1 MKTMKTKILSL
12 FLVITIIMSLSSL
25 ALAADSTTQIVTF
38 EVQAVNDISVS
49 GDPGP
54 LVTIAG
60 SSATDNSTTYS
71 ITTNEANK
79 KITGELDADMPPNTT
94 LEINL
99 AAPTGASSLGDVALS
114 SAPADLVTG
123 IGILSESGLA
133 ITYTFTADV
142 GAGVIASDTRTVTLT
157 ITD

>member
-1 MKTMKTKILSL
+1 
-12 FLVITIIMSLSSL
+12 
-25 ALAADSTTQIVTF
+25 
-38 EVQAVNDISVS
+38 
-49 GDPGP
+49 
-54 LVTIAG
+54 
-60 SSATDNSTTYS
+60 
-71 ITTNEANK
+71 
-79 KITGELDADMPPNTT
+79 MPPNTT

-99 AAPTGASSLGDVALS
+99 EAPTGAFSPGDVALS

-133 ITYTFTADV
+133 IMYTFTADV